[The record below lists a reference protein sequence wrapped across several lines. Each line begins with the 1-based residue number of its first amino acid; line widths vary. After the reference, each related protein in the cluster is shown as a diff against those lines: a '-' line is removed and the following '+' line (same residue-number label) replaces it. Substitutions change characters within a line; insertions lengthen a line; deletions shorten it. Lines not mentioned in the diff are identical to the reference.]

1 VSAQTVD
8 PRLGTEIA
16 GYRIEALAGRG
27 GMSVVYRAEHLRLGR
42 KVALKLLA
50 PELAMNEAFRDRFI
64 RESRLAASIDHPNII
79 PIYDA
84 DEVDGL
90 LYIAMRYVEG
100 TDLKG
105 LVRREGP
112 LETTR
117 AVNVV
122 SQAARALDA
131 AQVRGLIH
139 RDVKPGNILIVPAE
153 DEDSSDHVY
162 LSDFGLVKQA
172 ASESRLTGTGQFVGT
187 VEYVAPEQIEGKPV
201 DGRVDVYS
209 LGCVLYECLTGR
221 APFERDSEVAV
232 MWAHVKEEA
241 PKATLHRSDLPPA
254 VDDVVA
260 KAMAKAP
267 NDRYPTCGN
276 LAADL
281 RRELGVSS
289 GSRPQP
295 AGPPGIPAWAPSQP
309 PGVPTRRWPGRLRTS
324 KLQLGLGAAAVIAA
338 GVAIFLLRPP
348 QDPVDLGALRNAV
361 GVIDPSG
368 NEIVA
373 GVSVGETP
381 SAVAVGEGQ
390 VWVASFGD
398 QTVSSLNPATNEVRS
413 TLGISGT
420 PSDAAIGEGVLWI
433 ANPFEGQIDKID
445 LQTGDKLPSVDVG
458 SGVRSLAVGAGAVWG
473 PNHID
478 GTLLRVGL
486 GEEDAETIELGGTPE
501 DVAVGEG
508 AVWVTEPRGGKV
520 YRVDPES
527 NEVVERIAVRD
538 DPFSIAVGEG
548 RVWTANR
555 DADSVSII
563 DPDTNSQVGS
573 IPVGDSP
580 VGIAVGEGAVWV
592 ASSLDG
598 TVSRIDPATQEV
610 VATIRLESN
619 PEGIAAG
626 EGFIWVTVHPL

>member
-16 GYRIEALAGRG
+16 GYRVEALAGRG

-50 PELAMNEAFRDRFI
+50 PELATNEAFRDRFI

-90 LYIAMRYVEG
+90 LYIAMRYVG
-100 TDLKG
+100 GMDLKG
-105 LVRREGP
+105 LLRREGP
-112 LETTR
+112 LESIR
-117 AVNVV
+117 AVNIV

-153 DEDSSDHVY
+153 DEDSSDHIY
-162 LSDFGLVKQA
+162 LSDFGLVKRV
-172 ASESRLTGTGQFVGT
+172 ASESRITGTGQFVGT

-209 LGCVLYECLTGR
+209 LGCVLYECLTGKT
-221 APFERDSEVAV
+221 PFERDSEVAV
-232 MWAHVKEEA
+232 MWAHVKEEP
-241 PKATLHRSDLPPA
+241 PKVTLDRSDLPPA

-267 NDRYPTCGN
+267 DDRYPTCGN

-289 GSRPQP
+289 GSLPQRAGFPGTP
-295 AGPPGIPAWAPSQP
+295 AWTPSGPPAI
-309 PGVPTRRWPGRLRTS
+309 PTRRWPGRVRMS
-324 KLQLGLGAAAVIAA
+324 KLQLGLGAAAVTAA
-338 GVAIFLLRPP
+338 VVAIFLLRPS
-348 QDPVDLGALRNAV
+348 QDPVDLASLRNAV

-368 NEIVA
+368 NAIVA
-373 GVSVGETP
+373 GVRVGDTP

-398 QTVSSLNPATNEVRS
+398 QTVSSLDPATNEVRS

-420 PSDAAIGEGVLWI
+420 PSDAAIGGGVLWI
-433 ANPFEGQIDKID
+433 ANPFEGQLDKID
-445 LQTGDKLPSVDVG
+445 LRTGDKLSSVDVG
-458 SGVRSLAVGAGAVWG
+458 SGVRSLAVGAGAVWA

-478 GTLLRVGL
+478 GTLLRVDPQ
-486 GEEDAETIELGGTPE
+486 EEDTETIELGGTPE

-508 AVWVTEPRGGKV
+508 AVWVTEPRGGRV

-527 NEVVERIAVRD
+527 NKVVERIAVRD

-548 RVWTANR
+548 RLWAANR
-555 DADSVSII
+555 DDDSVSII
-563 DPDTNSQVGS
+563 DPETNSQVGS

-598 TVSRIDPATQEV
+598 TVSRIDPDTQEV
-610 VATIRLESN
+610 VATIPLQSN
-619 PEGIAAG
+619 PEGIATG
-626 EGFIWVTVHPL
+626 EGLIWVTVHPL